1 MESSNVGQEL
11 LNVPFAEMVYELG
24 NAIASAQTALD
35 GNSMK
40 ILQKMGDADNYPVYI
55 PCFDVG
61 NNGELFED
69 GEDEDGNGIK
79 QNIRT
84 SMIGAGFQP
93 TFYQFAETIIEVK
106 MTIRYEHQKSYENK
120 QQGNITTKKKK
131 NGFLGLFGS
140 TKTTTT
146 PINATYTN
154 KYNYSAEGTSLL
166 RTRLVPVPPNT
177 IIQKFIDLKAQYLS
191 LAYDAKIAALEAK
204 IAAEQ
209 EAAKNKNV
217 TEEKKSGT

>member
-35 GNSMK
+35 SNSMK
-40 ILQKMGDADNYPVYI
+40 ILQRMGDADNYPVYI
-55 PCFDVG
+55 PCFEVG
-61 NNGELFED
+61 TDGSLFE
-69 GEDEDGNGIK
+69 EDEDGKK
-79 QNIRT
+79 QNIKT

-106 MTIRYEHQKSYENK
+106 MTIRYEHQQSYENK
-120 QQGNITTKKKK
+120 KQGTVTTKTKK

-140 TKTTTT
+140 TKTVTT

-177 IIQKFIDLKAQYLS
+177 VIQRFIDLKAQYLS

-209 EAAKNKNV
+209 EPA
-217 TEEKKSGT
+217 EKKDN

>member
-35 GNSMK
+35 SNSMK
-40 ILQKMGDADNYPVYI
+40 ILQRMGDEENYPVYI
-55 PCFDVG
+55 PCFTVDG
-61 NNGELFED
+61 NNGSLFEA
-69 GEDEDGNGIK
+69 DEDGKK
-79 QNIRT
+79 QNIKT

-106 MTIRYEHQKSYENK
+106 MTIRYEHQQSYENK
-120 QQGNITTKKKK
+120 KQGTVTTKTKK

-191 LAYDAKIAALEAK
+191 LAYDAQIAALEAK
-204 IAAEQ
+204 IAEQ
-209 EAAKNKNV
+209 AKNAPS
-217 TEEKKSGT
+217 TEGQQQAG

>member
-24 NAIASAQTALD
+24 NAIACAQTALD
-35 GNSMK
+35 SNSMK
-40 ILQKMGDADNYPVYI
+40 ILQRMGDAENYPVYI

-61 NNGELFED
+61 ANGSLFED
-69 GEDEDGNGIK
+69 DDEGNK

-106 MTIRYEHQKSYENK
+106 MTIRYEHQQSYENK
-120 QQGNITTKKKK
+120 KQGNVTTKTKK

-191 LAYDAKIAALEAK
+191 LAYDAQIAALEAK

-209 EAAKNKNV
+209 AAAKGEGN
-217 TEEKKSGT
+217 

>member
-24 NAIASAQTALD
+24 NAIACAQTALD
-35 GNSMK
+35 SNSMK
-40 ILQKMGDADNYPVYI
+40 ILQRMGDAENYPVYI

-61 NNGELFED
+61 GDGSLFED
-69 GEDEDGNGIK
+69 DDEGNK
-79 QNIRT
+79 QNIKT

-93 TFYQFAETIIEVK
+93 SFYQFAETIIEVK
-106 MTIRYEHQKSYENK
+106 MTIRYEHQQSNENK
-120 QQGNITTKKKK
+120 QQGTVTTKKKK

-140 TKTTTT
+140 TKTVTT

-177 IIQKFIDLKAQYLS
+177 VIQKFIDLKAQYLS
-191 LAYDAKIAALEAK
+191 LAYDAQIAALEAQ

-209 EAAKNKNV
+209 AKNNNTSSSTTV
-217 TEEKKSGT
+217 

>member
-35 GNSMK
+35 SNSMK
-40 ILQKMGDADNYPVYI
+40 ILQRMGDAKNFPVYI
-55 PCFDVG
+55 PCFNVG
-61 NNGELFED
+61 EGGNLFETD
-69 GEDEDGNGIK
+69 DEGNEGNIK
-79 QNIRT
+79 T

-106 MTIRYEHQKSYENK
+106 MTINYQHEQSYENK
-120 QQGNITTKKKK
+120 RQGNVVTKEPKK
-131 NGFLGLFGS
+131 GILGLFGK

-154 KYNYSAEGTSLL
+154 KYNYSAEGSSLL

-177 IIQKFIDLKAQYLS
+177 VIQKFIDLKAQYLS
-191 LAYDAKIAALEAK
+191 LKYDAQIAALEAEL
-204 IAAEQ
+204 AAEQ
-209 EAAKNKNV
+209 AKNTSPTKPL
-217 TEEKKSGT
+217 EQQ

>member
-1 MESSNVGQEL
+1 MQEL

-35 GNSMK
+35 SNSMK
-40 ILQKMGDADNYPVYI
+40 ILQRMGDEENYPVYI
-55 PCFDVG
+55 PCFTVDG
-61 NNGELFED
+61 NNGSLFEA
-69 GEDEDGNGIK
+69 DEDGKK
-79 QNIRT
+79 QNIKT

-106 MTIRYEHQKSYENK
+106 MTIRYEHQQSYENK
-120 QQGNITTKKKK
+120 KQGTVTTKTKK

-191 LAYDAKIAALEAK
+191 LAYDAQIAALEAK
-204 IAAEQ
+204 IAEQ
-209 EAAKNKNV
+209 AKNAPS
-217 TEEKKSGT
+217 TEGQQQAG

>member
-35 GNSMK
+35 SNSMK
-40 ILQKMGDADNYPVYI
+40 ILQRMGDAENYPVYI

-61 NNGELFED
+61 ADGRLFE
-69 GEDEDGNGIK
+69 EDDEGNK
-79 QNIRT
+79 QNIKT

-106 MTIRYEHQKSYENK
+106 MTIRFEHQKSYENNK
-120 QQGNITTKKKK
+120 QGNVTTKTKK

-177 IIQKFIDLKAQYLS
+177 VIQKFIDLKAQYLS
-191 LAYDAKIAALEAK
+191 LAYDAQIAALEAK
-204 IAAEQ
+204 IAEQ
-209 EAAKNKNV
+209 AKNAPS
-217 TEEKKSGT
+217 TEGQ

>member
-11 LNVPFAEMVYELG
+11 LNVPFPEMVFQLG

-35 GNSMK
+35 NNSMK
-40 ILQKMGDADNYPVYI
+40 ILQKMGDVDNYPVYI
-55 PCFDVG
+55 PCFNVG
-61 NNGELFED
+61 EGGNLFED
-69 GEDEDGNGIK
+69 DDEGNKGNIK
-79 QNIRT
+79 T

-106 MTIRYEHQKSYENK
+106 MTIKYEHDKSYENK
-120 QQGNITTKKKK
+120 KQGTVTTKTKK

-154 KYNYSAEGTSLL
+154 KYSYSAEGTSLL

-191 LAYDAKIAALEAK
+191 LKYDAQIAALEAQ

-209 EAAKNKNV
+209 AKNN
-217 TEEKKSGT
+217 TSTSGTTTPTTA

>member
-35 GNSMK
+35 SNSMK
-40 ILQKMGDADNYPVYI
+40 ILQRMGDEENYPVYI
-55 PCFDVG
+55 PCFTVDG
-61 NNGELFED
+61 NNGSLFED
-69 GEDEDGNGIK
+69 DEDGKK
-79 QNIRT
+79 QNIKT

-106 MTIRYEHQKSYENK
+106 MTIRYEHQQSYENK
-120 QQGNITTKKKK
+120 KQGNVTTKTKK

-191 LAYDAKIAALEAK
+191 LAYDAQIAALEAK

-209 EAAKNKNV
+209 AKNASS
-217 TEEKKSGT
+217 TEGQQQAG

>member
-35 GNSMK
+35 SNSMK
-40 ILQKMGDADNYPVYI
+40 ILQRMGDEENYPVYI
-55 PCFDVG
+55 PCFTVDG
-61 NNGELFED
+61 NNGSLFEA
-69 GEDEDGNGIK
+69 DEDGKK
-79 QNIRT
+79 QNIKT

-106 MTIRYEHQKSYENK
+106 MTIRYEHQQSYENK
-120 QQGNITTKKKK
+120 KQGTVTTKTKK

-177 IIQKFIDLKAQYLS
+177 VIQRFIDLKAQYLS
-191 LAYDAKIAALEAK
+191 LAYDAQIAALEAK
-204 IAAEQ
+204 IAEQ
-209 EAAKNKNV
+209 AKNAPS
-217 TEEKKSGT
+217 TEGQQQAG